1 LHLLGDDFRGEEIR
15 VMMFLESSAMIVA
28 GLWLI
33 RRANRGQG
41 HPGASDTQPDLEYS
55 LKMAELEYRAATNKT
70 KLALLDI
77 KERELHLAEGREL
90 DRLVA
95 TDALHREERA
105 KAALIAVLRSQGCN
119 EDQIESLLEIID
131 NEPG

>member
-1 LHLLGDDFRGEEIR
+1 
-15 VMMFLESSAMIVA
+15 MMFLESSAMIVA
-28 GLWLI
+28 GVWLI

-41 HPGASDTQPDLEYS
+41 QPGRPGTHPDLEYS

-77 KERELHLAEGREL
+77 KERELHLAEGSEL

-119 EDQIESLLEIID
+119 EDQMESMLRIVD
-131 NEPG
+131 NEAG

>member
-1 LHLLGDDFRGEEIR
+1 
-15 VMMFLESSAMIVA
+15 MMFLESSVMTLA

-33 RRANRGQG
+33 RRSNRALPEPERSG
-41 HPGASDTQPDLEYS
+41 PRPDLEYS

-77 KERELHLAEGREL
+77 EERELHLAEGREL

-105 KAALIAVLRSQGCN
+105 KAALIAVLRSQGYD
-119 EDQIESLLEIID
+119 EDQIESLLKIVD
-131 NEPG
+131 NEPE

>member
-1 LHLLGDDFRGEEIR
+1 
-15 VMMFLESSAMIVA
+15 MMFLESSAMIVA
-28 GLWLI
+28 GVWLM
-33 RRANRGQG
+33 RQVNRGQAQ
-41 HPGASDTQPDLEYS
+41 PGRSGAQPDLEYS
-55 LKMAELEYRAATNKT
+55 LKMAELEYQAATNKT

-77 KERELHLAEGREL
+77 QERELHLVEGREL

-119 EDQIESLLEIID
+119 EDQIESLLKIVD